1 MKQVRTHYFAISLA
15 LASLCLL
22 SGCAKHVA
30 TVTPTPPSPPQAPTV
45 SLTATP
51 GSIQQGQAA
60 ELSWHAE
67 NATDANI
74 TGLGAVSLSGSRNI
88 TPTTSTTYTLV
99 ATGPGGIRETSARVT
114 VNVAA
119 ATNRSGL
126 SDQELLSRYIKDV
139 FFDYDRYGIRT
150 DQTQQVDSD
159 AQFLMQ
165 HPELR
170 VLIEGHCD
178 ERGSE
183 DYNLALGD
191 SRANTVR
198 QALISRG
205 VKPDQ
210 LSVISYGKEKPFCT
224 QQDEQCWQQNRRDH
238 FVSR

>member
-1 MKQVRTHYFAISLA
+1 MKQVWTHYFAISLA

-22 SGCAKHVA
+22 SGCVKHVA
-30 TVTPTPPSPPQAPTV
+30 AVTPTPPPPQAPTV

-51 GSIQQGQAA
+51 GSIQQGHSA

-74 TGLGAVSLSGSRNI
+74 TGLGAVSLSGSRTI
-88 TPTTSTTYTLV
+88 TPATSTTYTLV
-99 ATGPGGIRETSARVT
+99 AKGPGGIRETSARVT
-114 VNVAA
+114 VNGAA
-119 ATNRSGL
+119 ANRSGL
-126 SDQELLSRYIKDV
+126 SNQELLSRYVKDV
-139 FFDYDRYGIRT
+139 FFDYDRYTIRN
-150 DQTQQVDSD
+150 DQDQQVDSD

-165 HPELR
+165 HPELK

-191 SRANTVR
+191 SRANTVKE
-198 QALISRG
+198 ALIRRG

-210 LSVISYGKEKPFCT
+210 ISVISYGKEKPFCT